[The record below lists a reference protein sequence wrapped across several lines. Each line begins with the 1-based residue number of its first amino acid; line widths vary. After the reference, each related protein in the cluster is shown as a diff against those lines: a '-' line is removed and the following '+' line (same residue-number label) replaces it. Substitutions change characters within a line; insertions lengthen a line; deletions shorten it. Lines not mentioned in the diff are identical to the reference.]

1 MTSMP
6 ILPNPWIVENTD
18 FPRGFDVEAFMAVV
32 ELAPPKFLADPSP
45 EYLTAVEI
53 ETMLVPLAK
62 Y

>member
-1 MTSMP
+1 MNK
-6 ILPNPWIVENTD
+6 LPNPWIVENTD

-45 EYLTAVEI
+45 EYLTATEI
-53 ETMLVPLAK
+53 VPVLATLAK

>member
-1 MTSMP
+1 MP
-6 ILPNPWIVENTD
+6 ELPNPFMTENTD

-45 EYLTAVEI
+45 EYLTAIEI
-53 ETMLVPLAK
+53 VPVLAVMAK